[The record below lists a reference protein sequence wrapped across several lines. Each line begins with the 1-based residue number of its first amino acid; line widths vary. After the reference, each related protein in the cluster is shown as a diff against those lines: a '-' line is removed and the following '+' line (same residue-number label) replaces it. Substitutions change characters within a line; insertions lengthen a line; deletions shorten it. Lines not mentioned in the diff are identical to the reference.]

1 MVREK
6 GKKRQRE
13 DLSQEGNLNMIL
25 ELCLKVEKN
34 EKSMKMVRALEMLK
48 WKVESLR
55 AVPEGPE
62 EDEEKDNQAF
72 FSLYTRQQNKNPSV
86 CQLLLD

>member
-1 MVREK
+1 MVRGK

-13 DLSQEGNLNMIL
+13 DFSLEGNLNMIL
-25 ELCLKVEKN
+25 ELCLKVENN
-34 EKSMKMVRALEMLK
+34 ERSLKMETALEMLK

-55 AVPEGPE
+55 VLADGPE
-62 EDEEKDNQAF
+62 EDEEKDNQSF
-72 FSLYTRQQNKNPSV
+72 FSLYTRQQNKNLSV

>member
-1 MVREK
+1 
-6 GKKRQRE
+6 
-13 DLSQEGNLNMIL
+13 MIL
-25 ELCLKVEKN
+25 DLCLKVGN
-34 EKSMKMVRALEMLK
+34 NQSMQMETPLEMLK

-55 AVPEGPE
+55 VLADGPE

-72 FSLYTRQQNKNPSV
+72 FSLYTRQQNKNLSV